1 MKLTEMIRNF
11 FRWNRKV
18 TNNESKT
25 GQKRRIENKTEK
37 LLHSKG
43 NQKKKN
49 KNKTMV
55 QEQEA
60 SEALQ
65 NYLLMQYDFR
75 YNLLTEET
83 EFRPNSSSDPAF
95 TPIGQREMNTLCMDA
110 RTIGIKC
117 WDRDLNRYLLSTRI
131 PSYHPLQLYMKELPE

>member
-1 MKLTEMIRNF
+1 MSQKQGKKE
-11 FRWNRKV
+11 
-18 TNNESKT
+18 ESKT
-25 GQKRRIENKTEK
+25 
-37 LLHSKG
+37 
-43 NQKKKN
+43 
-49 KNKTMV
+49 KTMV

-95 TPIGQREMNTLCMDA
+95 TPIGESVV
-110 RTIGIKC
+110 TISFGEFFHIK
-117 WDRDLNRYLLSTRI
+117 L
-131 PSYHPLQLYMKELPE
+131 

>member
-25 GQKRRIENKTEK
+25 GQKRRIE
-37 LLHSKG
+37 
-43 NQKKKN
+43 
-49 KNKTMV
+49 NKTMV

-83 EFRPNSSSDPAF
+83 EFRPNSSSAPAF

-131 PSYHPLQLYMKELPE
+131 PSYHPLPVSYTHLTLPTICSV